1 MALFLAT
8 GASLRSISN
17 GVHSLFLVLG
27 RVCKLQ
33 PAHDRRDQQ
42 HRLIIGRALLVPCG
56 NAAALLKPIDQ
67 ALDGIPEAIER
78 PIKRARPALTP
89 LPGNGDADP
98 MSPPVLPDRPAA

>member
-1 MALFLAT
+1 MTMLST
-8 GASLRSISN
+8 SIS
-17 GVHSLFLVLG
+17 HHKLVLG

-33 PAHDRRDQQ
+33 PEHDHRDQQ

-89 LPGNGDADP
+89 LPGNGDAAP